1 MVHFENLCTCCPEGK
16 KQKLYIADPICNNL
30 LKSKDAVLKKGWDYV
45 AIVSGIP
52 GVGKSTF
59 AQALAKFLDPNF
71 ESKQICF
78 TAKEFKDKTSVGEKG
93 QAFILDESFADM
105 NANLSK
111 NPEFIALINH
121 LQLIRQRN
129 LFLILVLPD
138 FFSLA
143 KNIAIFRSSHL
154 FVPYSVDYKRGDVAV
169 FDREAKRELYIKGK
183 IFINY
188 QASPPNFRTDYQG
201 HWYIDM
207 QDYLERKEAHLQK
220 LSEFKEKYT
229 KGGHQRDIITFI
241 LHRETGLTLKQI
253 GEMVGVSEDL
263 VRQWHIRGKEQHAK
277 LFGDKAQL

>member
-1 MVHFENLCTCCPEGK
+1 MVHIDVPGYEK
-16 KQKLYIADPICNNL
+16 KLYIADPIHANL
-30 LKSKDAVLKKGWDYV
+30 QKSKIAVLKKGWDYV
-45 AIVSGIP
+45 CIVSGIP

-59 AQALAKFLDPNF
+59 AQALAKYLDPDF

-105 NANLSK
+105 NSNLSRS
-111 NPEFIALINH
+111 PEFIALVNH

-129 LFLILVLPD
+129 LFIILVLPD

-143 KNIAIFRSSHL
+143 KNIAIFRSNHL
-154 FVPYSVDYKRGDVAV
+154 FVPYSVDYARGDVAV

-201 HWYIDM
+201 DWFCDLE
-207 QDYLERKEAHLQK
+207 DYLARKTKHLQE
-220 LSEFKEKYT
+220 LAQVKEKGA
-229 KGGHQRDIITFI
+229 KAGHQRDILAALLHEKYKSHITE
-241 LHRETGLTLKQI
+241 LCG
-253 GEMVGVSEDL
+253 L
-263 VRQWHIRGKEQHAK
+263 VRASDSTVYGWIERGKVRIDSLK
-277 LFGDKAQL
+277 PPKSDF

>member
-1 MVHFENLCTCCPEGK
+1 MVHIDVPGYEK
-16 KQKLYIADPICNNL
+16 KLYIANPIHDNL
-30 LKSKDAVLKKGWDYV
+30 KKSKIAVLKKGWDYV

-59 AQALAKFLDPNF
+59 AQALAKYLDPNF
-71 ESKQICF
+71 TSKNICF
-78 TAKEFKDKTSVGEKG
+78 TAKEFKEKTSAGTKG

-143 KNIAIFRSSHL
+143 KNIAIFRSNHL
-154 FVPYSVDYKRGDVAV
+154 FVPYSVDYARGDVAV

-183 IFINY
+183 LFINY
-188 QASPPNFRTDYQG
+188 QASEPNFRTDYQG
-201 HWYIDM
+201 DWFIDLE
-207 QDYLERKEAHLQK
+207 DYTKRKEEHLRD
-220 LSEFKEKYT
+220 LAAVKEKGQM
-229 KGGHQRDIITFI
+229 KAMAQRDMLAAKLNCDFGMT
-241 LHRETGLTLKQI
+241 HKQI
-253 GEMVGVSEDL
+253 SEL
-263 VRQWHIRGKEQHAK
+263 VKAPETTVDGWVQRGKVRI
-277 LFGDKAQL
+277 FGELGTTPSI